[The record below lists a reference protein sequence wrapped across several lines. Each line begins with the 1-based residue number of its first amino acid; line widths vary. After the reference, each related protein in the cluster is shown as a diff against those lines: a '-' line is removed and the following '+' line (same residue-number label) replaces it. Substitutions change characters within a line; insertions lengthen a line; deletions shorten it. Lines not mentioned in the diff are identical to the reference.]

1 MIVTPHEF
9 AEMQIAEAAARF
21 KVLIR
26 RRRAEN
32 RYLFFSRREARLT
45 LWVSPLPGSAG
56 LLGSGK
62 GSGDAAQELLIP
74 FAPALPPRV
83 ERSLAPPPAGLQE
96 PSLLVP
102 PISPAN
108 NVGETLHRFLATE
121 VRWGP
126 SRGGI

>member
-56 LLGSGK
+56 LLGPGK

-74 FAPALPPRV
+74 FAPALPP
-83 ERSLAPPPAGLQE
+83 GLRGH
-96 PSLLVP
+96 
-102 PISPAN
+102 SPLPRRGYRN
-108 NVGETLHRFLATE
+108 PRFLS
-121 VRWGP
+121 P
-126 SRGGI
+126 Q